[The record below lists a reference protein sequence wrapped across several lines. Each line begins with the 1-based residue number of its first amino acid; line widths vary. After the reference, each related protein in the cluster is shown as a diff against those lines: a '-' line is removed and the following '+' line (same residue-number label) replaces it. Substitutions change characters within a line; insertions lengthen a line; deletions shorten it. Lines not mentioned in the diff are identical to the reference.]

1 MDGLHVR
8 PVHLFEELAGVGG
21 EGLDVASLSLGEEG
35 VKGQGRFPGTR
46 HTGNNR
52 DLSPGDSTGDV
63 LKVVRFRADDFDE
76 FFHADII
83 TWKNELLARLAASG
97 FLSAA
102 EKRPPDALL
111 SSFVIA
117 VL

>member
-1 MDGLHVR
+1 MDGLHIR
-8 PVHLFEELAGVGG
+8 AVHLFKELAGVCGKG
-21 EGLDVASLSLGEEG
+21 FDVTPLALGKEG
-35 VKGQGRFPGTR
+35 VKGQGRFPGAR
-46 HTGNNR
+46 HAR
-52 DLSPGDSTGDV
+52 DDRNLSPGDPAGNV
-63 LKVVRFRADDFDE
+63 LEIVRSCANDFDE

-97 FLSAA
+97 FLSPA